1 MFNSVKQ
8 PQKQKQKLTTPGT
21 PIATLENTRPAVFNP
36 GVKFEPGTNGS
47 EKKKKKS
54 VNTELLHYYRHTGT
68 VIVCRTDDLAVSI

>member
-47 EKKKKKS
+47 EKKKRKVLTQS
-54 VNTELLHYYRHTGT
+54 YCITIDILVQ
-68 VIVCRTDDLAVSI
+68 